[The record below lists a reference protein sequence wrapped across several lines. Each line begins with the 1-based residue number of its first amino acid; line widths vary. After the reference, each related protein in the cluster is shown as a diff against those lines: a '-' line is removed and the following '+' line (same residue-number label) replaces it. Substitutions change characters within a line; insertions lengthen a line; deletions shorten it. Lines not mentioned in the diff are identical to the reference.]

1 VDKNQI
7 LGINN
12 NPVVDGIIQALAKD
26 PLSFKS
32 GIAAADE
39 MYSYDLKAT
48 DYQINN
54 PALLSYYSLGYSI
67 FSTVQQIINCYFG
80 GFQNLSSFLDFACG
94 YGRFTRFLI
103 EALSPEKVWAS
114 DIYPEAVQF
123 QTEYFGVNG
132 IVSCLNPQDS
142 SVHQQFD
149 CIFASSL
156 FSHLP
161 EQTFKQW
168 MEKLYNLTHPQ
179 GLFVFSVLDEITTP
193 EGVEMLTSGF
203 LFSSDT
209 SESRSLNKQD
219 YGTTYVT
226 ELYIRQLIHQLSDGK
241 ATVYRFPRGLGQY
254 QDLYIVTQHP
264 SSNLAQLTLYQPPR
278 GSLDSCYLTS
288 DGILCLSGWGADFN
302 PGGEVE
308 AVEIVVNSQV
318 IHSLKPS
325 ISRPDVANTF
335 QRPDL
340 VNCGWH
346 CQLQPRQFHLDD
358 TLLVKMIN
366 NFGLVWVMDVEVV
379 KGLIPRKRLETQL
392 AIAESQL
399 QQAEAK
405 IQKMERTIFWR
416 VRRKCFKLLRAFGL
430 SKIES
435 TDFIVDSPDPTV
447 RQSDS
452 N

>member
-1 VDKNQI
+1 MDKNLI

-12 NPVVDGIIQALAKD
+12 NPMVDAIIQALEKD
-26 PLSFKS
+26 SLTFKS
-32 GIAAADE
+32 EIALADE
-39 MYSYDLKAT
+39 MYSYDLRET

-67 FSTVQQIINCYFG
+67 FSTVQQIVNCHFG
-80 GFQNLSSFLDFACG
+80 EFDKLTSFLDFACG
-94 YGRFTRFLI
+94 YGRFTRFLV
-103 EALSPEKVWAS
+103 EVLPPEKIWAS
-114 DIYPEAVQF
+114 DIYSEAVQF
-123 QTEYFGVNG
+123 QKAYFGVNG
-132 IVSCLNPQDS
+132 IVSCLNPQDY

-149 CIFASSL
+149 CIFVSSL

-161 EQTFKQW
+161 EHTFRQW
-168 MEKLYNLTHPQ
+168 MKKLYDLTHPV
-179 GLFVFSVLDEITTP
+179 GLLIFSVLDEMTMP
-193 EGVEMLTSGF
+193 QGVEMPPSGF
-203 LFSSDT
+203 LFSSET

-219 YGTTYVT
+219 YGTTCVT
-226 ELYIRQLIHQLSDGK
+226 ELYIRQLLHQVSEGQ
-241 ATVYRFPRGLGQY
+241 ATVHRFPRGLGQY

-264 SSNLAQLTLYQPPR
+264 SSKLDQFTLYQPPR
-278 GSLDSCYLTS
+278 GSLDSCYVTS

-302 PGGEVE
+302 PGGEVK

-325 ISRPDVANTF
+325 ISRLDVANTF

-346 CQLQPRQFHLDD
+346 CQLQPSQFNWDD
-358 TLLVKMIN
+358 TLLVKIIN
-366 NFGLVWVMDVEVV
+366 NHSLVWVVDVEVV
-379 KGLIPRKRLETQL
+379 KELIPRKRLETQL
-392 AIAESQL
+392 ALMASQL

-405 IQKMERTIFWR
+405 IQKSERTIFWR

-435 TDFIVDSPDPTV
+435 TDFMVDSPDPTV